1 MTPALNS
8 AEYRAEDPMHD
19 AAIDTLPK
27 ALIAMARKQ
36 PERIAMRRK
45 DFGIWHDITWTEYL
59 TRVKQVAMGLHALG
73 VKRGDHVSII
83 GENQPEWLYSALG
96 AMSAGATFVGVY
108 TTNPAAECEYV
119 VGHSES
125 VVYICEDEEQ
135 FDKALVFR
143 SRTPHLKKL
152 VVWDMEGLKH
162 FDDPMLMSFDDLL
175 ALGEEKLKENPG
187 LFDEIVAGG
196 KTEEIAGIIYTSGT
210 TGPPKGAML
219 SHEGYLWVGRAS
231 NTVTKMTREDE
242 TISFLPLNHVY
253 EQIFDMMAHLTT
265 GHIVNFTEN
274 TDTVMGDMRDVSPTL
289 FHAVPRIWEKYYSS
303 IILKMDDATW
313 LKRTCYKI
321 AVKIGSAYNT
331 TKLSRKK
338 PSLPLT
344 LAYWLAYFV
353 VFRKLKKRL
362 GFDRVRLGFSGA
374 APISHNILKYFQ
386 SIGIPIREGYGMTE
400 TTGITHMSDE
410 FSFKL
415 GTVGKALPGTEV
427 KIAEDGEIL
436 VKHKGIIKGY
446 YRDEQNTREAVVDG
460 WMHTGDVGEIDEEG
474 YLKITDRKK
483 DLIITAGGKN
493 IAPQYIENLLKF
505 SPYINDAVVIG
516 DRRKY
521 IVAII
526 VIDEENVVKFAQDNK
541 IQYTTFASLTRSEEV
556 VKLIQ
561 EEVDKVNNQIARVE
575 NIRKFRILDKKL
587 YTEDGEVTPTM
598 KVKRKSINEQ
608 YKDVIESMYKD

>member
-1 MTPALNS
+1 MTPAQFAAVQSS
-8 AEYRAEDPMHD
+8 AE
-19 AAIDTLPK
+19 IDTLPK
-27 ALIAMARKQ
+27 ALIAMTLKQ
-36 PERIAMRRK
+36 PDRIALRMK
-45 DFGIWHDITWTEYL
+45 DFGIWHDITWTQYL
-59 TRVKQVAMGLHALG
+59 ERVKQVTMGLHALG
-73 VKRGDHVSII
+73 VRRGDHVAII
-83 GENQPEWLYSALG
+83 GENKPEWLYSALG
-96 AMSAGATFVGVY
+96 AMSTGATFVGVY

-143 SRTPHLKKL
+143 SRTPHLKKM
-152 VVWDMEGLKH
+152 VVWDMEGLRH

-175 ALGEEKLKENPG
+175 ALGEERLKENPA
-187 LFDEIVAGG
+187 LFDELVAQGRG
-196 KTEEIAGIIYTSGT
+196 EDIGGIIYTSGT

-219 SHEGYLWVGRAS
+219 SHEGYLWVGQAS
-231 NTVTKMTREDE
+231 NSVTKMTREDE

-253 EQIFDMMAHLTT
+253 EQIFDMMAHLTA

-274 TDTVMGDMRDVSPTL
+274 TDTVMGDMQDVSPTL

-303 IILKMDDATW
+303 IVLKMDDATW
-313 LKRTCYKI
+313 FKKTCYKI
-321 AVKIGSAYNT
+321 AVKIGTAYNT

-338 PSLPLT
+338 MPLQLS
-344 LAYWLAYFV
+344 LAYWIAYFV

-374 APISHNILKYFQ
+374 APISHNILKFFQ

-410 FSFKL
+410 YNFKL
-415 GTVGKALPGTEV
+415 GTVGKALPGCEV
-427 KIAEDGEIL
+427 RIAEDGEIL

-446 YRDEQNTREAVVDG
+446 YRDEEHTKEALIDG
-460 WMHTGDVGEIDEEG
+460 WMHTGDVGEIDGEG
-474 YLKITDRKK
+474 FLKITDRKK

-521 IVAII
+521 ITAII

-556 VKLIQ
+556 IKLIQ
-561 EEVDKVNNQIARVE
+561 DEVDKVNAQIARVE

-608 YKDVIESMYKD
+608 YKDLIESMYKD

>member
-1 MTPALNS
+1 MRSTS
-8 AEYRAEDPMHD
+8 GE
-19 AAIDTLPK
+19 IDTLPK
-27 ALIAMARKQ
+27 ALCSIVERQ
-36 PERIAMRRK
+36 PERVAMRRK
-45 DFGIWHDITWTEYL
+45 DLGIWQDISWREYL
-59 TRVKQVAMGLHALG
+59 SKVRQVALGLHALG

-83 GENQPEWLYSALG
+83 GENKPEWLYSALG
-96 AMSAGATFVGVY
+96 VMSTGATFVGVY

-143 SRTPHLKKL
+143 SRTPHLRKL
-152 VVWDMEGLKH
+152 IVWDMEGLRH
-162 FDDPMLMSFDDLL
+162 FSDPMLMSFDDLL
-175 ALGEEKLKENPG
+175 SLGSQVEQEHPG
-187 LFDEIVAGG
+187 LYDELVSGG
-196 KTEEIAGIIYTSGT
+196 RGEDIGGIIYTSGT

-219 SHEGYLWVGRAS
+219 SHEGYLWVGKQAALITRA
-231 NTVTKMTREDE
+231 VREDE

-253 EQIFDMMAHLTT
+253 EQIFDMMVHLTV

-274 TDTVMGDMRDVSPTL
+274 TDTVIQDMMDVSPTL

-303 IILKMDDATW
+303 IVLKMADATW
-313 LKRTCYKI
+313 FKRRCYEL
-321 AVKIGSAYNT
+321 ALQVGSRYNT
-331 TKLSRKK
+331 VKLGGQV
-338 PSLPLT
+338 PSLGLR
-344 LAYWLAYFV
+344 LAYGLAYFC
-353 VFRKLKKRL
+353 VFWKLKERL

-410 FSFKL
+410 FNFKL
-415 GTVGKALPGTEV
+415 GTVGKALPETEV
-427 KIAEDGEIL
+427 RIAEDGEIL

-446 YRDEQNTREAVVDG
+446 YRDEENTREALVDG

-493 IAPQYIENLLKF
+493 IAPQYIENMLKF
-505 SPYINDAVVIG
+505 SPYINDAVIIG
-516 DRRKY
+516 DKRKF
-521 IVAII
+521 ISALI
-526 VIDEENVVKFAQDNK
+526 VIDEENVVKYAQDNK
-541 IQYTTFASLTRSEEV
+541 VQYTTFASLTKSEEV

-561 EEVDKVNNQIARVE
+561 GEVDKVNDQVARVE

-598 KVKRKSINEQ
+598 KVKRKAINAQ
-608 YKDVIESMYKD
+608 YHDLIESMYRE